1 MWGAEHDGTS
11 GGLEHEILVF
21 EDAKVRR
28 RDVLL
33 RKPAKTERD
42 AAAAGRASCQ
52 GGRHEGHLGE
62 LS

>member
-1 MWGAEHDGTS
+1 LGVPEIKEGTRMWGAEHDGTS

-33 RKPAKTERD
+33 RR
-42 AAAAGRASCQ
+42 AG
-52 GGRHEGHLGE
+52 ED
-62 LS
+62 